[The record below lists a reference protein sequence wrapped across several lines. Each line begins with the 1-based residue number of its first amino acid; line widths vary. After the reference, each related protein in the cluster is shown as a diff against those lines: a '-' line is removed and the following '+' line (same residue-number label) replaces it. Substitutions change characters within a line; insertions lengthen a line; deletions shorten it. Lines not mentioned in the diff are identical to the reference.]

1 MSHSQRVLGISIGV
15 SVGVYIVVCVTLI
28 YKYLNKYN
36 KVMKKKYCTVQISKS
51 NLSSIYV
58 LLVIVL
64 ITYFE

>member
-15 SVGVYIVVCVTLI
+15 SVGVYIVVSVTLI

-51 NLSSIYV
+51 NICPLYM
-58 LLVIVL
+58 
-64 ITYFE
+64 YF